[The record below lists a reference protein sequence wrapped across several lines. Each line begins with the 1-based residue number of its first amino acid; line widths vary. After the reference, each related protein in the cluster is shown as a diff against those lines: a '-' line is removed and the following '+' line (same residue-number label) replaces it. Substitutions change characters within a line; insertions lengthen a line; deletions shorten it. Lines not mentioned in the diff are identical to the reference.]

1 MRKMHN
7 CRARLA
13 PDQAAQMNF
22 GNNIV
27 ANLHKTVK
35 TEKTMHKKLCAAAL
49 MLGVALMLLQLRA
62 HAGDGVMKA
71 VGSVC
76 QLR

>member
-1 MRKMHN
+1 
-7 CRARLA
+7 
-13 PDQAAQMNF
+13 
-22 GNNIV
+22 
-27 ANLHKTVK
+27 
-35 TEKTMHKKLCAAAL
+35 MHKKLCAAAL

-62 HAGDGVMKA
+62 HAGDGVTKA